1 MGDPLNFPDSV
12 ARRCQGLSRTGHHP
26 QLRQNIWQEP
36 ENQGSSRLS
45 CRVGQDTGPS
55 LVPVGQLNGRS
66 LRFRTTPLVLS
77 HNREAGIVPVIVPT
91 LPGPFPLSVHSIPSL
106 CHSSLPLAGCSS
118 VENSSSWR
126 NPVSFGKSPAGPRA
140 TCSCSTTSWL
150 SPRRKG
156 RALSCRRQAR
166 EQPQGSIQNQVSAF
180 PPWPERQVSGALLK
194 LIGPDDSPV
203 SPQ

>member
-12 ARRCQGLSRTGHHP
+12 ARRCQVLSRAGRHP

-36 ENQGSSRLS
+36 EDRTQGPHWFSVMTGRRGLS
-45 CRVGQDTGPS
+45 
-55 LVPVGQLNGRS
+55 
-66 LRFRTTPLVLS
+66 LS
-77 HNREAGIVPVIVPT
+77 WSP
-91 LPGPFPLSVHSIPSL
+91 PLSVHSIPSL
-106 CHSSLPLAGCSS
+106 CLSSLPLAGCSS

-180 PPWPERQVSGALLK
+180 PPWPERQVSGALGSTG
-194 LIGPDDSPV
+194 GPDDSPV